1 MITNLPAGSVNAELL
16 NYMNNDAMEII
27 NLIEELDDIMIT
39 VNEIEEDIKNLSNV
53 LKEEMI
59 RLGIKNLITEEV
71 EVNIDADGK
80 LEVFHRY

>member
-1 MITNLPAGSVNAELL
+1 MITNLPAGSVNTELL